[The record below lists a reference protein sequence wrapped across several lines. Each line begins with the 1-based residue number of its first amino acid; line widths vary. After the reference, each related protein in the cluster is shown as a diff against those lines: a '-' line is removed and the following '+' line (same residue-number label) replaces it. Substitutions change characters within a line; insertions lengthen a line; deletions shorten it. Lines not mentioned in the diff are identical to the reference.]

1 MRDLTKGNVFKLIL
15 VFTLP
20 ILFGSFFGQANM
32 IIDSI
37 IVGKNV
43 GTQALAAIGEVFP
56 FIFIMVSIVTGI
68 SIGAN
73 ILLAQFYGAKDMVMV
88 KKVIETNIIFLF
100 FASIIVTFSGILLC
114 PIIFE
119 LMDIPP
125 DVMPYAVIY
134 TRIYF
139 AGMTFMFFTNTIQAM
154 LRSLGDSKTP
164 FYFVVATNLLNI
176 AFDLIFVL
184 WLKWGIYGISFAV
197 ILSYIIVFIGL
208 MYYMFYYQKHIKISL
223 FKLKF
228 DKELF
233 FKSFRTGLPIGV
245 QTLVLSLAMSSAFSI
260 VNKFG
265 TNAVAAYTVGSRID
279 AIMFMFAMDIT
290 MGFSSFVGQNLGA
303 GRYDR
308 VKKGMLSAWIICF
321 IPIII
326 LTVFSLFEGEMVI
339 GFFSNDK
346 LVIELGKQYLY
357 IVSGFYIVCTTT
369 FIFGSVF
376 NGAGRTVLVLI
387 STIIG
392 WWIVRIPVSY
402 YLSQSI
408 GVEGVWWSISAQWAA
423 ELIFALVLFRIGK
436 WKDKVVIQTLQY
448 D

>member
-20 ILFGSFFGQANM
+20 ILLGSFFGQANM

-164 FYFVVATNLLNI
+164 FYFVVVTNLLNI

-223 FKLKF
+223 FSLKF

-233 FKSFRTGLPIGV
+233 FKSFKTGLPIGV

-392 WWIVRIPVSY
+392 WWIVRIPVSF

-408 GVEGVWWSISAQWAA
+408 GVDGVWWSISAQWAA

>member
-20 ILFGSFFGQANM
+20 ILLGSFFGQANM

-114 PIIFE
+114 PFIFE
-119 LMDIPP
+119 MMDIPA

-139 AGMTFMFFTNTIQAM
+139 AGMTFMFFTNTVQAM
-154 LRSLGDSKTP
+154 LRSLGDSRTP

-223 FKLKF
+223 FSLKF

-233 FKSFRTGLPIGV
+233 FKSFKTGLPIGV

-308 VKKGMLSAWIICF
+308 VKKGMLAAWLICF
-321 IPIII
+321 IPILI

-376 NGAGRTVLVLI
+376 NGAGRTILVLI

-408 GVEGVWWSISAQWAA
+408 GVDGVWWGISAQWAA

-436 WKDKVVIQTLQY
+436 WKNKVVIQNMQY